1 VARVVVVG
9 AGLAGLSAARLL
21 CESGVDVTVLEAR
34 DRVGGR
40 VLNHHFADG
49 TVVEVGGQWVG
60 PTQDHVLGLIA
71 ELGLELFDTYD
82 HGDYMVSI
90 GGRTKR
96 FTGDTFGLPPHV
108 LVEVGISQK
117 RLESMAAKVP
127 LDSPWTAPKAADW
140 DAQSLETWLRR
151 NLRFERSREFWRA
164 ITAAIFSAEASE
176 MSLLHFLFY
185 CHSGG
190 MLDRLMGTAEGA
202 QRSRIVGGSQRIAE
216 RMAEE
221 LGDAVALGEPVR
233 AIDQRPDGVVVTTAA
248 RTLEAD
254 AAIVTIPQHLIAGIA
269 FDPPLPAR
277 RAQLVQ
283 NVPMGS
289 VIKIIARYERPF
301 WRDAGLAGFCVSLDH
316 PVSVIFD
323 NSPPML
329 RAACSSASSKEHT
342 PARHPTGRS
351 TGGDTPSPPPSN
363 TSSVPKQHS
372 PTRWSNST
380 GAPNPGAEAATADT
394 SPRGRGHSSVRRF
407 APPMDACTG
416 PAQKLLR
423 SGTATWTA
431 PSHQAGWPPTRPPR
445 NSRLRPRPGC
455 RSRGGA
461 SNRETERSGTR
472 EPAICTHAFLVTLA
486 GRLEP
491 RPIQ

>member
-1 VARVVVVG
+1 MARVVVVG
-9 AGLAGLSAARLL
+9 AGLAGLGAARLL
-21 CESGVDVTVLEAR
+21 SESGVDVTVLEAR

-127 LDSPWTAPKAADW
+127 LDAPWTAPKAADW

-202 QRSRIVGGSQRIAE
+202 QRSRIVGGSQRIAQ
-216 RMAEE
+216 RLAEE
-221 LGDAVALGEPVR
+221 LGEAVVLGEPVR
-233 AIDQRPDGVVVTTAA
+233 AIDQRPDKVVVTTAA

-254 AAIVTIPQHLIAGIA
+254 AVIVTIPQHLIASIA

-289 VIKIIARYERPF
+289 VIKIVARYEQPF

-323 NSPPML
+323 NSPPDASCGML
-329 RAACSSASSKEHT
+329 VGFFEGAHARTASDRTFDWRRQTFTSTLEHFFGPQAAHPGEVVELDWSSEPWSGGCYGGHFATGVWTQFGEALRTPHGRVHWAGTETAPEWNGYMDGAIASGRLAADQATAQLSSATTPRLSSPGVT
-342 PARHPTGRS
+342 RA
-351 TGGDTPSPPPSN
+351 
-363 TSSVPKQHS
+363 TSDRTV
-372 PTRWSNST
+372 
-380 GAPNPGAEAATADT
+380 
-394 SPRGRGHSSVRRF
+394 
-407 APPMDACTG
+407 
-416 PAQKLLR
+416 
-423 SGTATWTA
+423 
-431 PSHQAGWPPTRPPR
+431 
-445 NSRLRPRPGC
+445 
-455 RSRGGA
+455 
-461 SNRETERSGTR
+461 
-472 EPAICTHAFLVTLA
+472 
-486 GRLEP
+486 
-491 RPIQ
+491 